1 MDKKKNYIFIGLILT
16 VILIS
21 VCIQIS
27 ESPDDSKIEY
37 SIPEPPDLHGPE
49 PIYLPEKLESRCT
62 GRTIAIIFDTDS
74 ARFENCT
81 VTVRT
86 SGVKI
91 TRSEFINSRIFFE
104 SASDIVFADNIVRDY
119 PIYEKPAISVY
130 DSEEIIFR
138 HNCIKNNSIGVSV
151 AESQN
156 ITFENN
162 IFDNNYQ
169 HNAIAMYKSS
179 GEVSGN
185 LFKYNFPHG
194 ILVHFIPKYGAVNIH
209 DNIFFMNVED
219 AINFEDW
226 ANAKD
231 ESRIYNN
238 IITKTAWAGI
248 NIEYNSWNA
257 NILIENNYISES
269 GYTIEKFPNPSEWS
283 NGWKHGIKLEDCSGI
298 IVKNNTILDNNEN
311 GIDIR
316 NCKNVTLQKNTVT
329 RNDIGIFVGGPSPYS
344 FTREISPLS
353 RENAGPSIVIFK
365 DNYVFKNNENIVEEK
380 VTKGDV
386 FNMWW
391 EVYKKPISFDS
402 SSYPDFLRGAWA
414 SRIDEM
420 RSYLIN
426 AEKLRDA
433 GFDTVMLGP
442 DIVFDPETG
451 EAKSLGDEIFVFYLQ
466 AFKKAG
472 FRIVLIPNPMHP
484 NLDMG
489 KGYEWEEPDPNAGY
503 HRSYKLIKKLDPVVV
518 KWAKIAEKYNV
529 DAFVPINEPY
539 KFVWDYND
547 VSKWLQEILPEIKK
561 VYTGKVIAL
570 DTMYDLGSGKS
581 IPYPYDYSGYDM
593 ILGGPPCGWKEID
606 CWEEMIK
613 NYIQKGNEYV
623 QIYGLEGFGLYEWGG
638 YTGGVWYE
646 PIPEDQILTEKEA
659 EEILKRGV
667 KQANDKVIASF
678 PRISQG
684 WVDFDTPSLSVLK
697 NWYLSMGESIIP
709 LDDKK
714 WSYDELIEIEEK
726 LAGSDYENIF
736 MIET

>member
-1 MDKKKNYIFIGLILT
+1 MKKNYILCGLILSI
-16 VILIS
+16 ILMGG
-21 VCIQIS
+21 CIQI
-27 ESPDDSKIEY
+27 DNKIEY
-37 SIPEPPDLHGPE
+37 HIPEPPDLHEPE
-49 PIYLPEKLESRCT
+49 PVHLPENLENICT
-62 GRTIAIIFDTDS
+62 DGTIAIISDTDS

-81 VTVRT
+81 VTVRV
-86 SGVKI
+86 SGLKI

-104 SASDIVFADNIVRDY
+104 SVSDIVFADNIVRDH
-119 PIYEKPAISVY
+119 PIYEAPAINVY
-130 DSEEIIFR
+130 NSRNIVFR
-138 HNCIKNNSIGVSV
+138 HNCIKNNSIGISI

-156 ITFENN
+156 IIFEDN

-169 HNAIAMYKSS
+169 HNAIEMYKSS

-194 ILVHFIPKYGAVNIH
+194 ILVHFIPKHGAVNIY
-209 DNIFFMNVED
+209 DNIFFMNIED

-231 ESRIYNN
+231 ESKIYNN
-238 IITKTAWAGI
+238 IIAKTAWAGI
-248 NIEYNSWNA
+248 NVEYNSWNA
-257 NILIENNYISES
+257 NIIIENNYISES
-269 GYTIEKFPNPSEWS
+269 GYPIEKFPGPYGS

-298 IVKNNTILDNNEN
+298 IVRNNTILDNREN

-316 NCKNVTLQKNTVT
+316 NCRNVTLQENTIT
-329 RNDIGIFVGGPSPYS
+329 GNDTGIFIGGPSPYS
-344 FTREISPLS
+344 FMRDVSPLS
-353 RENAGPSIVIFK
+353 KENAGPSIVIFK
-365 DNYVFKNNENIVEEK
+365 DNHVFKNNKNIVEKKATME
-380 VTKGDV
+380 DV

-391 EVYKKPISFDS
+391 EGYKKPVRIET
-402 SSYPDFLRGAWA
+402 SYPDFLRGAWA

-426 AEKLRDA
+426 AEKLRNA

-451 EAKSLGDEIFVFYLQ
+451 EAESLGDEIFIFYLQ

-472 FRIVLIPNPMHP
+472 FRTVLIPNPMHP

-489 KGYEWEEPDPNAGY
+489 RGYEWEEYDPEAGY
-503 HRSYKLIKKLDPVVV
+503 HRGYELIKKLDSVVI

-529 DAFVPINEPY
+529 DAFVPINEPC

-547 VSKWLQEILPEIKK
+547 ASKWLQEILPEIKK

-570 DTMYDLGSGKS
+570 DTMYDLGEGKS

-606 CWEEMIK
+606 YWEVMIK

-623 QIYGLEGFGLYEWGG
+623 QIYNLEGFGLYEWGG

-646 PIPEDQILTEKEA
+646 PIPEDQVLTEKEA

-667 KQANDKVIASF
+667 KQADGKVIASF

-684 WVDFDTPSLSVLK
+684 WVDFDTPSFTVLK
-697 NWYLSMGESIIP
+697 NWYLSMGDIITP

-726 LAGSDYENIF
+726 LAGSDYEDIF
-736 MIET
+736 MIER